1 MMIRRAFY
9 YWQFIAVIVLPLW
22 VLIARGIY
30 GSSVGWDFVLFLILC
45 PILAVV
51 LLAIAGLTTARKSV
65 RSSKSVSWI
74 DAGVLT
80 VWHAAI
86 IVYGFV
92 DASFPAAL
100 IVIVAIAAFWIA
112 LWQLVT
118 ETRNRFTSLVEGFER
133 EAQRPSRPGENLNN
147 GRVIILD
154 AEENRTFD

>member
-45 PILAVV
+45 PILAFA
-51 LLAIAGLTTARKSV
+51 LLAIAGLTVARKSV
-65 RSSKSVSWI
+65 RDSKQVSWI
-74 DAGVLT
+74 DAGVLAA
-80 VWHAAI
+80 WHAAI
-86 IVYGFV
+86 IIYGFV
-92 DASFPAAL
+92 DAPFPAAL

-133 EAQRPSRPGENLNN
+133 DAQRPSRPGENLDN
-147 GRVIILD
+147 GRVIILE

>member
-100 IVIVAIAAFWIA
+100 LVIVAIAAFWIA

-147 GRVIILD
+147 GRVIILE

>member
-1 MMIRRAFY
+1 MIRRAFY
-9 YWQFIAVIVLPLW
+9 YWQFIAVLVLPVW

-45 PILAVV
+45 PILAFA
-51 LLAIAGLTTARKSV
+51 LLAIAGLTVARKSV
-65 RSSKSVSWI
+65 RDSKSVSWI
-74 DAGVLT
+74 DAGLLT

-86 IVYGFV
+86 IIYGFV
-92 DASFPAAL
+92 DAPFPAAL

-133 EAQRPSRPGENLNN
+133 DAQRPTHPGEKLDN
-147 GRVIILD
+147 GRVIILEPD
-154 AEENRTFD
+154 ENGNFD

>member
-9 YWQFIAVIVLPLW
+9 YWQFIAVLVLPVW

-45 PILAVV
+45 PILAFA
-51 LLAIAGLTTARKSV
+51 LLAIAGLTVARKSV
-65 RSSKSVSWI
+65 RDSKSVSWI
-74 DAGVLT
+74 DAGLLT

-86 IVYGFV
+86 IIYGFV
-92 DASFPAAL
+92 DAPFPAAL

-133 EAQRPSRPGENLNN
+133 DAQRPTHPGEKLDN
-147 GRVIILD
+147 GRVIILEPD
-154 AEENRTFD
+154 ENGNFD

>member
-1 MMIRRAFY
+1 MIRRAFY

-22 VLIARGIY
+22 VLVARGIY
-30 GSSVGWDFVLFLILC
+30 GSSVGWDFVLFLVLC
-45 PILAVV
+45 PILAFA

-65 RSSKSVSWI
+65 RNSRTVSWI

-86 IVYGFV
+86 IIYGFV
-92 DASFPAAL
+92 DAPFPATL

-133 EAQRPSRPGENLNN
+133 DAQRPTRPGERLDN
-147 GRVIILD
+147 GNVIILD
-154 AEENRTFD
+154 GDENRTFD

>member
-1 MMIRRAFY
+1 MIRRAFY
-9 YWQFIAVIVLPLW
+9 YWQFIAVLVLPVW

-45 PILAVV
+45 PILAFA
-51 LLAIAGLTTARKSV
+51 LLAIAGLTVARKSV
-65 RSSKSVSWI
+65 RDSKSVSWI
-74 DAGVLT
+74 DAGLLT

-86 IVYGFV
+86 IIYGFV

-133 EAQRPSRPGENLNN
+133 DAQRPTYPGEKLDN
-147 GRVIILD
+147 GRVIILEPD
-154 AEENRTFD
+154 ENGNFD

>member
-1 MMIRRAFY
+1 MIRRAFY
-9 YWQFIAVIVLPLW
+9 YWQFIAVLVLPVW

-45 PILAVV
+45 PILAFA
-51 LLAIAGLTTARKSV
+51 LLAIAGLTVARKSV
-65 RSSKSVSWI
+65 RDSKSVPWI
-74 DAGVLT
+74 DAGLLT

-86 IVYGFV
+86 IIYGFV
-92 DASFPAAL
+92 DAPFPAAL

-133 EAQRPSRPGENLNN
+133 DAQRPTHPGEKLDN
-147 GRVIILD
+147 GRVIILEPD
-154 AEENRTFD
+154 ENGNFD

>member
-9 YWQFIAVIVLPLW
+9 YWQFIAVVVLPVW

-45 PILAVV
+45 PILAFV
-51 LLAIAGLTTARKSV
+51 LLAIAGLTVARKSV
-65 RSSKSVSWI
+65 RDSRSVSWI
-74 DAGVLT
+74 DAGLLT

-86 IVYGFV
+86 IIYGFV

-118 ETRNRFTSLVEGFER
+118 ETRNRFTTLVEGFER
-133 EAQRPSRPGENLNN
+133 DAQRPSHPGEKLDN
-147 GRVIILD
+147 GRVIILEPD
-154 AEENRTFD
+154 ENGNFD

>member
-74 DAGVLT
+74 DAG
-80 VWHAAI
+80 
-86 IVYGFV
+86 FV

>member
-147 GRVIILD
+147 GRVIILE